1 MFAHPLQ
8 VLPQNSLRLGEVK
21 QRLHSLSVEVWF
33 KSSLDWLQG
42 TSPPN
47 AQVNQIEVP
56 DADRSLFCH
65 HFSGNST
72 TDSTRLVRDIAK
84 HLDSILQWTQHLLD
98 VTLIRGDIGVDIT
111 QWVRISSSSWPNIS
125 EILEVRESIGLGGVF
140 KGVDIPD
147 VQRLTNLRIRA
158 CLKIGSS
165 HVVQ

>member
-1 MFAHPLQ
+1 
-8 VLPQNSLRLGEVK
+8 
-21 QRLHSLSVEVWF
+21 
-33 KSSLDWLQG
+33 
-42 TSPPN
+42 
-47 AQVNQIEVP
+47 
-56 DADRSLFCH
+56 
-65 HFSGNST
+65 
-72 TDSTRLVRDIAK
+72 VRDIAK